1 MEALPGQPTSAL
13 CQQDMEGG
21 ESPGP
26 HPSVKARAAQTLQAN
41 SQSEWQQKLLALSE
55 KQGEFH
61 EVQHTQ
67 ESKTFALTSSTSSC
81 C

>member
-41 SQSEWQQKLLALSE
+41 R
-55 KQGEFH
+55 GEFH

-67 ESKTFALTSSTSSC
+67 ESKTFALASSTSSYC
-81 C
+81 